1 MPGLQGF
8 EYSKMSSLPW
18 KTLGSLE
25 DLEAAHAASFQ
36 TPVVVYK
43 HSTRCGISSMAKG
56 RLEREYTDS
65 PVQFYYLDLIRYRE
79 VSNAIAEQYKVY
91 HESPQVLLLINGECV
106 YEASH
111 LDINMGEL
119 LSQADSY
126 SAL

>member
-1 MPGLQGF
+1 
-8 EYSKMSSLPW
+8 MSLFPW
-18 KTLGSLE
+18 KSIQSQAELE
-25 DLEAAHAASFQ
+25 QAHEASFQ
-36 TPVVVYK
+36 APVVLYK

-56 RLEREYTDS
+56 RLEREYTET
-65 PVQFYYLDLIRYRE
+65 PVQFYYLDLISYRE
-79 VSNAIAEQYKVY
+79 VSNAIADRYKVY

-111 LDINMGEL
+111 MDINMSEL